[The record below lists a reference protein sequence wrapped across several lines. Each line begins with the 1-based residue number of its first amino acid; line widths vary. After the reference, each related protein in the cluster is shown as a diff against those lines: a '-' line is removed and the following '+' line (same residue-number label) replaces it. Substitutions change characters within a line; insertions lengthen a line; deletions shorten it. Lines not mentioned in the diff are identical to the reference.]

1 LLVLGRG
8 LLVQRLNQI
17 FKALSDETR
26 LRIVNLLTTG
36 ELCVCDIMSILDIS
50 QPKASRHLA
59 YLKYSGLVESRR
71 EGLWMHYSLKSDLD
85 KGILALIDLIVQ
97 WRKKYSILQQDI
109 LKLTMRLN
117 EKSLGKKC

>member
-1 LLVLGRG
+1 
-8 LLVQRLNQI
+8 VQKLNQI
-17 FKALSDETR
+17 FKGLSDETR
-26 LRIVNLLTTG
+26 LRIINLLSLG
-36 ELCVCDIMSILDIS
+36 ELCVCDIMAVLNIS

-59 YLKYSGLVESRR
+59 YLKYSGLVENRR

-85 KGILALIDLIVQ
+85 KGILALINLIVQ

-117 EKSLGKKC
+117 EKSLCQKS

>member
-1 LLVLGRG
+1 MVLEK
-8 LLVQRLNQI
+8 LNQV

-26 LRIVNLLTTG
+26 LRIVNLLSLD
-36 ELCVCDIMSILDIS
+36 ELCVCDIMAVLNIS

-85 KGILALIDLIVQ
+85 KGIRALIDLIVQ

-109 LKLTMRLN
+109 LKLNMRIK
-117 EKSLGKKC
+117 EKSLGQKC